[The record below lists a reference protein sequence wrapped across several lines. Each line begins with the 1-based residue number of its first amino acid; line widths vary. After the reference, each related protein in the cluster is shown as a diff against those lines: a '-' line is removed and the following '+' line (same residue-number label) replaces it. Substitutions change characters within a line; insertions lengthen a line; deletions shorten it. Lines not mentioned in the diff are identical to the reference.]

1 MLLVLAVATMIFFSV
16 PLSFADNSTTI
27 TSAEFAIGMSQYFV
41 NDQVPGIS
49 MDAAPYIDP
58 NSGRTLVPVRYLGD
72 ALGATTA
79 WDAGSQTV
87 TLTSG
92 SATISMV
99 VGSLTLNVNGQTQ
112 TLDQAPVIQNGRTYL
127 PARWVANALGYQ
139 VDWNAAN
146 RIVIIWPDGQPEP
159 DIGSVIAQ
167 VNPAGNPVTSG
178 GETINGYSIPQGSQV
193 GAYDY
198 TNDPSVSDS
207 NTEINIEIWLNG
219 QNWENNMAPVTE
231 SIQQQLADAQAI
243 LLQKFDA
250 KTVQEVMSYC
260 APKTSLDYN
269 LPLKTWKINGQ
280 EIIVMGGAGGN
291 LVIDVEND

>member
-1 MLLVLAVATMIFFSV
+1 
-16 PLSFADNSTTI
+16 
-27 TSAEFAIGMSQYFV
+27 
-41 NDQVPGIS
+41 

>member
-167 VNPAGNPVTSG
+167 
-178 GETINGYSIPQGSQV
+178 
-193 GAYDY
+193 
-198 TNDPSVSDS
+198 
-207 NTEINIEIWLNG
+207 W
-219 QNWENNMAPVTE
+219 W
-231 SIQQQLADAQAI
+231 
-243 LLQKFDA
+243 
-250 KTVQEVMSYC
+250 
-260 APKTSLDYN
+260 
-269 LPLKTWKINGQ
+269 
-280 EIIVMGGAGGN
+280 
-291 LVIDVEND
+291 